1 MSFSSNASARRP
13 PLVALTPHIVLQVIS
28 PSIGKFVFFHFL
40 TCARGA
46 PRGIVV
52 EFTAVSPEK
61 ALGQTLGQKG
71 ICQPRP
77 GECRARDAVFCGLMR
92 CPAVSRGKPGMLHT
106 VGVTGPSPVA
116 PTISKRGVPRISADS
131 TIPVQNGPTAGRRQK
146 EETLKQRVTAI
157 SDS

>member
-1 MSFSSNASARRP
+1 MSATRRQARSSC
-13 PLVALTPHIVLQVIS
+13 I
-28 PSIGKFVFFHFL
+28 PSDHGIGKIIFFHFL

-92 CPAVSRGKPGMLHT
+92 CPAAARGKPGM
-106 VGVTGPSPVA
+106 V
-116 PTISKRGVPRISADS
+116 DM
-131 TIPVQNGPTAGRRQK
+131 
-146 EETLKQRVTAI
+146 EEASSSNLL
-157 SDS
+157 